1 MAWQVWSKLCCGQK
15 WLLLLFPLFLLFL
28 TISVMTM
35 TLPLALPH
43 TDADWPSSQ
52 ALSSAGGFRPGLRVM
67 ETLTHRAWTSS
78 TGKET
83 SKDSVPPK
91 PSGDTA
97 GVNKK
102 RFKERSH
109 TELRRNQPKNKGI
122 ASKRK
127 EMVGA
132 IQLSTSHQ
140 PGRLPRFTV
149 NRTGTKHRIKPSNH
163 SAVVKH
169 ATQTFIYLERSR
181 SSSASFPATAESLK
195 SGRQAADRQEDR
207 HTNTQIH
214 GSHTSARLAVEKHRQ
229 ATKHSEKSDRVGIEH
244 KAVKKPSRD
253 LKNRP
258 NLSEEPSEAERNP
271 GSLERKKALSR
282 AKAAVETE
290 DGGWCHSFREQ
301 DFPDTDHRRIRIS
314 LDLQSLPWLSE
325 DDIQKMELLAGG
337 EVLSKARVPAHGQVF
352 QVELDSPAPQQQ
364 PSGQRGGPERAAGRR
379 HPESLAERCQQG
391 HCSLIKR
398 PDDWYEVLA
407 FHLDRVLGLN
417 RSLPAVLRTFHSPV
431 LPYRYTRGTPRPVVW
446 WDPDIQHLADTNNDQ
461 NSVAL
466 SWAQYQKLLQVHCGT
481 EAELR
486 SAPCVGVHHS
496 EWGRLAL
503 FDFLL
508 QVNDRLDR
516 YCCGFSPE
524 PTELCVE
531 NQLHAKCGSTKDL
544 LLVHILVR
552 KADPSRL
559 VFIDNAGRPQQSTNN
574 LNFLLVEGIDEF
586 PERAVSVLQSGC
598 LHSLLL
604 RSLYTDRE
612 FWDSRGGA
620 SGLRPL
626 IHTVERRGQ
635 ILLQHIRDRKLQLNR
650 DL

>member
-1 MAWQVWSKLCCGQK
+1 MAWQVWSKPCCGQK
-15 WLLLLFPLFLLFL
+15 WLLLLSPLFLLFL

-35 TLPLALPH
+35 TLPLALPRA
-43 TDADWPSSQ
+43 DADWRSSR
-52 ALSSAGGFRPGLRVM
+52 ALSSAGGFRPGLRVT
-67 ETLTHRAWTSS
+67 EPLAHRAWTSS
-78 TGKET
+78 AGKET
-83 SKDSVPPK
+83 SGRSVPPK
-91 PSGDTA
+91 PSGDAA
-97 GVNKK
+97 GVN
-102 RFKERSH
+102 RNGFKERSH
-109 TELRRNQPKNKGI
+109 AELHRNKHKNKGT

-127 EMVGA
+127 GMAGA
-132 IQLSTSHQ
+132 IQLSTINQ
-140 PGRLPRFTV
+140 RDRVPQFTV
-149 NRTGTKHRIKPSNH
+149 NRTGPRHRIKASNH
-163 SAVVKH
+163 SAVAKH
-169 ATQTFIYLERSR
+169 AAQTFIYLERSR
-181 SSSASFPATAESLK
+181 SGAAHFPAPAESPK
-195 SGRQAADRQEDR
+195 SGRRAADRQEDR

-214 GSHTSARLAVEKHRQ
+214 GSHTSAQLVVEKHRR
-229 ATKHSEKSDRVGIEH
+229 ATKHSGKSDRVGKEQQ
-244 KAVKKPSRD
+244 AV
-253 LKNRP
+253 
-258 NLSEEPSEAERNP
+258 NP
-271 GSLERKKALSR
+271 GSSERKKASSR
-282 AKAAVETE
+282 AEVAAGSEV
-290 DGGWCHSFREQ
+290 GGWCRSFREQ
-301 DFPDTDHRRIRIS
+301 DFPDADHRKIRHIS
-314 LDLQSLPWLSE
+314 PDLGPLPWLSE

-337 EVLSKARVPAHGQVF
+337 EVLSKARVPAHGQVLR
-352 QVELDSPAPQQQ
+352 VELDPPAPQQ
-364 PSGQRGGPERAAGRR
+364 PSGQRGGPERAAGRG
-379 HPESLAERCQQG
+379 HPEGLAERCQQG

-398 PDDWYEVLA
+398 PDDWFEVLA

-431 LPYRYTRGTPRPVVW
+431 LPYRYTSGVPRPVVW
-446 WDPDIQHLADTNNDQ
+446 WDPDIQHLADPDNDQ

-466 SWAQYQKLLQVHCGT
+466 SWAQYQELLQVRCGT
-481 EAELR
+481 EAKLR
-486 SAPCVGVHHS
+486 SAPCVGVQHS

-524 PTELCVE
+524 PAELCVE
-531 NQLHAKCGSTKDL
+531 NRLHAKCGSTEDL

-574 LNFLLVEGIDEF
+574 LNFQLVEGIDEF